1 MTVSRLRPVL
11 AELKR
16 RRVWHVAVVY
26 GATAF
31 AVVEVAD
38 LFFPRLALPDW
49 TVTLVA
55 VLAVLGFPIALVLA
69 WAFEMSPE
77 GLRRTPAAGPPPESP
92 GTRPAG
98 RSAWARAGLVGL
110 AVGTVGVGVWL
121 HQRSSEG
128 DASGPPTRQ
137 SMGELS
143 IAVLPFEN
151 LGPPEDAYFAA
162 GMTDEITSRLATV
175 SGLGVISRLSALHY
189 QDTDK
194 SPDQIGEELGV
205 GYILSGSVRWAGG
218 SPGRV
223 RITPELVRASDGAL
237 VWSEPYDR
245 VIEDI
250 FQVQSDIAHEVIDR
264 LGITLLQGEHASL
277 TTRPTDN
284 LDAYALYLKG
294 RYFWNKRTEEDI
306 QIALDY
312 FQQAVDLDPS
322 YARPHVGI
330 ADVWIFRGWYSRLAP
345 LETFPK
351 AKEAVTRALE
361 IDESL
366 AEAHA
371 SRAHIYL
378 EFDYDWEA
386 AEREYLRAIELDP
399 RYAIAHHWYGGYL
412 SAMGRHEEA
421 LAQAERARE
430 LDPLSLIINTWVG
443 LRHYFAGRYDT
454 AIEEYSAALELD
466 RDFVPAHWHLGWAF
480 EQMGRY
486 RDAIAEAQKAVELSG
501 GAALYIASLG
511 HAYAKAGRDQDAR
524 AVLRRLEAESATR
537 HVSAYHMAVIF
548 AALGEIDEAFAWLE
562 RAFEERSPW
571 IGYLRVDPRNEPLR
585 SDPRFEALLERAHL
599 VTAR

>member
-1 MTVSRLRPVL
+1 VSRLRALL

-38 LFFPRLALPDW
+38 LFFPRLALPEW

-55 VLAVLGFPIALVLA
+55 VLVLLGFPIALVLA
-69 WAFEMSPE
+69 WAFELSPE
-77 GLRRTPAAGPPPESP
+77 GLRRTQAAGEPTPESA
-92 GTRPAG
+92 RASSAG
-98 RSAWARAGLVGL
+98 RGSWARAGLLALLVAVLAGFGL
-110 AVGTVGVGVWL
+110 WL
-121 HQRSSEG
+121 HRASSAGGAGTEPDREAIAG
-128 DASGPPTRQ
+128 RN
-137 SMGELS
+137 

-151 LGPPEDAYFAA
+151 LGSPEDAYFAA
-162 GMTDEITSRLATV
+162 GMTDEITSRLAAV
-175 SGLGVISRLSALHY
+175 SGLGVVSRLSALRY

-194 SPDQIGEELGV
+194 SIDQIGGELGV
-205 GYILSGSVRWAGG
+205 RYILSGSVRWAAG
-218 SPGRV
+218 SSGRV
-223 RITPELVRASDGAL
+223 RITPELVRVSDGAVL
-237 VWSEPYDR
+237 WSERYER

-250 FQVQSDIAHEVIDR
+250 FQVQSDIASEVIDR
-264 LGITLLQGEHASL
+264 LGVTLLRGERASL
-277 TTRPTDN
+277 MSRPTDN
-284 LDAYALYLKG
+284 LAAYTLYLKG
-294 RYFWNKRTEEDI
+294 RHFWNKRTEEDI

-312 FQQAVDLDPS
+312 FQQAVDLDS
-322 YARPHVGI
+322 AYARAHVGI

-345 LETFPK
+345 EETFPK
-351 AKEAVTRALE
+351 AKQAVTRALE

-443 LRHYFAGRYDT
+443 LRHYFAGRYER
-454 AIEEYSAALELD
+454 AIEEYSAAIELD
-466 RDFVPAHWHLGWAF
+466 PGFVPAHWHLGWAL
-480 EQMGRY
+480 EQTGRHEE
-486 RDAIAEAQKAVELSG
+486 AIAEAQKAVELSG
-501 GAALYIASLG
+501 GHALYLASLG
-511 HAYAKAGRDQDAR
+511 HAYAKAGRDREAR
-524 AVLRRLEAESATR
+524 DVLGRLEAESATR
-537 HVSAYHMAVIF
+537 HVSAYHVAMIH
-548 AALGEIDEAFAWLE
+548 AALGESDDAFTWLD

-571 IGYLRVDPRNEPLR
+571 IGYLRVDPRGGPLR
-585 SDPRFEALLERAHL
+585 SDPRFEALLERARL
-599 VTAR
+599 AV